1 MDRNFSR
8 HVSRWTFLALGAV
21 MLSTGAGC
29 AVLPMVGW
37 LITDGKDVPPEYTEN
52 GGLKGKKV
60 AVVCRA
66 TGTSSFRHAHVPAKL
81 AEAVAKLL
89 KTNVDDIKIVDPR
102 KVADWT
108 DNNQNQPY
116 TEIGEALKADVV
128 VGIELD
134 DFRLQK
140 GQTLYHGEAQV
151 TLRVYDLKSD
161 EPGEVTWTQTIPQ
174 MQYPTIGPVPANG
187 NLGQF
192 RREFISVLA
201 GQIARKFYAHES
213 NQTFAMARAR

>member
-1 MDRNFSR
+1 
-8 HVSRWTFLALGAV
+8 

-29 AVLPMVGW
+29 AVFPMVGW
-37 LITDGKDVPPEYTEN
+37 LITDGKDVLPEYTSH

-66 TGTSSFRHAHVPAKL
+66 TGTSSFRHAHAPAKL

-108 DNNQNQPY
+108 DNNPNQPY
-116 TEIGEALKADVV
+116 TEIGKWLEADVV
-128 VGIELD
+128 VGIDLD

-151 TLRVYDLKSD
+151 TLRVYDMTSA
-161 EPGEVTWTQTIPQ
+161 EPGETSWTQTIPQ
-174 MQYPTIGPVPANG
+174 MQYPTIGPVPATG

-213 NQTFAMARAR
+213 NQTFALARAR